1 MVSGMTQK
9 LPEFHNNSPDNAA
22 DNAADIEMNLTGMK
36 CPLPVLK
43 ARRQINQMAPSAVLK
58 ITADDP
64 AAPLDFEHFCDTGG
78 HQLLSST
85 EEAGI
90 FTFVIAKSAG

>member
-1 MVSGMTQK
+1 MVLGMTQK
-9 LPEFHNNSPDNAA
+9 LPEFSDNDA
-22 DNAADIEMNLTGMK
+22 DNAADIEMNLTGMR

-43 ARRQINQMAPSAVLK
+43 VRRQINQMAPSALLK
-58 ITADDP
+58 IAADDP

-78 HQLLSST
+78 HQLLSSI